1 MRLVE
6 ILVAVNALCGIAAFL
21 LAKGLINRA
30 RRKAHDLLRD
40 DDPKELDFDYFD
52 KQDKERKQLERRT

>member
-21 LAKGLINRA
+21 LARGA
-30 RRKAHDLLRD
+30 WRKAARTLGIQDEKSKQ
-40 DDPKELDFDYFD
+40 KELE
-52 KQDKERKQLERRT
+52 Q